1 MALKFITI
9 HDSEPKVNN
18 FVVPPI
24 QVLLYKAFNKRN
36 DGVGSKPC
44 IQCLSRTPSW
54 NKRVMINILLTHLQ
68 KHETL
73 ILILDNVSM
82 SESYFQERAPGA

>member
-36 DGVGSKPC
+36 DGVGSK
-44 IQCLSRTPSW
+44 
-54 NKRVMINILLTHLQ
+54 
-68 KHETL
+68 TL
-73 ILILDNVSM
+73 HSM
-82 SESYFQERAPGA
+82 SVSDAILEQKGYDKYSADAFAET